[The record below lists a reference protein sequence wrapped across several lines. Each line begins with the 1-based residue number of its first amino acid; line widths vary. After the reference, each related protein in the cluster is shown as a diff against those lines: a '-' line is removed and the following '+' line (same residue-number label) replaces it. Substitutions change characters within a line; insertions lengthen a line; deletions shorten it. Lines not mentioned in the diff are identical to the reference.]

1 VVFYRNP
8 LTRLQEYYQV
18 IDKNSEVVD
27 FKPNWAQQHFFE
39 NMHYKNVVLKCRQ
52 IGMSTFCCL
61 LFLDLCLWR
70 RNFNA
75 AIISHSRE
83 AASDLMRKATFAL
96 DNLDPALLQLNPP
109 VNKSATSIHF
119 TNGSHLQIAT
129 SARGGTLNAL
139 LVSEFGRL
147 SARFPT
153 KAQEIVTGS
162 IQALSKNAFL
172 IIESTAEGTGNL
184 FHQTC
189 KQAKKNL
196 GKDKLS
202 KLEYKFHFYPW
213 HLEPEYVIDHPYKE
227 LQSSFL
233 DEYFEHIE
241 STDKIQLTEPQK
253 AWYSMKYSELGEQI
267 RSEYPSTPDE
277 AFQTSSIAN
286 FYLADINAIDRN
298 GQIKTLHADPSKP
311 VQLAVDL
318 GVYTSIFLFQ
328 LQHNGEVFVLD
339 HIFIEGGNILDI
351 IKIVQSKPF
360 VVSKWYLPH
369 DAESRI
375 QSIGKSWVK
384 QFQEYGI
391 PCEVLPRESIELGIN
406 RVRLNLPRTYFN
418 KDKCLDAIEHLKAYR
433 RKFNLR
439 LGMYSSDPEH
449 DVHSHVAD
457 SLRYVYEALEYS
469 QPHSTTG
476 ELRDKH
482 NAFLQ
487 RRNQILI

>member
-1 VVFYRNP
+1 
-8 LTRLQEYYQV
+8 
-18 IDKNSEVVD
+18 
-27 FKPNWAQQHFFE
+27 
-39 NMHYKNVVLKCRQ
+39 M
-52 IGMSTFCCL
+52 
-61 LFLDLCLWR
+61 FLDLCLWR

-96 DNLDPALLQLNPP
+96 DNLDEALLELNPP
-109 VNKSATSIHF
+109 VSRSATSIHF

-147 SARFPT
+147 SARFPS

-172 IIESTAEGTGNL
+172 VIESTAEGTANL
-184 FHQTC
+184 FHQIC
-189 KQAKKNL
+189 KQAKKNN
-196 GKDKLS
+196 GKDELS

-213 HLEPEYVIDHPYKE
+213 HLEPEYAIDHSYEE
-227 LQSSFL
+227 LRSDFLEDYFNHIRSS
-233 DEYFEHIE
+233 DNIE
-241 STDKIQLTEPQK
+241 LTENQK
-253 AWYSMKYSELGEQI
+253 AWYSLKYQELGEQI
-267 RSEYPSTPDE
+267 RSEYPSTSDE

-286 FYLADINAIDRN
+286 FYLSDINSIERA
-298 GQIKTLHADPSKP
+298 GQIKPLHSDPSRP
-311 VQLAVDL
+311 TQIAIDL

-328 LQHNGEVFVLD
+328 LQHNGEVFILD

-351 IKIVQSKPF
+351 IKIVQSKPY

-391 PCEVLPRESIELGIN
+391 PCEVLPRESIDLGIN
-406 RVRLNLPRTYFN
+406 RVKLNLPRTTLT
-418 KDKCLDAIEHLKAYR
+418 KI
-433 RKFNLR
+433 
-439 LGMYSSDPEH
+439 
-449 DVHSHVAD
+449 
-457 SLRYVYEALEYS
+457 
-469 QPHSTTG
+469 
-476 ELRDKH
+476 
-482 NAFLQ
+482 NASRQ
-487 RRNQILI
+487 SNT